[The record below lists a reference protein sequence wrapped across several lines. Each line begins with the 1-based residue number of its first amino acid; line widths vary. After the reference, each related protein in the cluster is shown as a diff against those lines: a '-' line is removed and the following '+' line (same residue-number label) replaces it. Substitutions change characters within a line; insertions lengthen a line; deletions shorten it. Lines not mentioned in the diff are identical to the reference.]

1 MEVLYD
7 IDRSRLKQFCSCFYN
22 FMFEL
27 QLYTF
32 IYTLYAHTHS
42 LLLLLFSYI
51 GSLVFFLVLSLRA
64 RLQLYHIFWF
74 RTSRTM
80 AMKRCEALIEKRKK
94 KPRFS
99 SISLTV

>member
-51 GSLVFFLVLSLRA
+51 GSLVFFGFKFARSITIIPYFLV
-64 RLQLYHIFWF
+64 QN
-74 RTSRTM
+74 
-80 AMKRCEALIEKRKK
+80 
-94 KPRFS
+94 
-99 SISLTV
+99 